1 MADDV
6 EKLYPEAVFEMP
18 NGYKAVNYAA
28 LGLEMVEVEGE
39 PA

>member
-1 MADDV
+1 MICVIVPEDV
-6 EKLYPEAVFEMP
+6 IEMP
-18 NGYKAVNYAA
+18 DGYKAVNYAA